1 MVMDLSSGLSSETN
15 CWLDVVKKRVVINDQ
30 RARCS
35 LGEHR
40 EGRVEIILGTGPRD
54 YYLLT

>member
-1 MVMDLSSGLSSETN
+1 MAGRERNQLLARRGEE
-15 CWLDVVKKRVVINDQ
+15 RVVINDQ